1 MSLIKNYVSKIN
13 KLINNHIFTLKYYDN
28 YHKQTII
35 KLIVIL
41 VMTVYVS
48 NNFKLNKYLMEFIDS
63 YKILRLLAVYIL
75 CLTYVTSN
83 DSSIAVNDL
92 VVAAIVTFIFILLIQ
107 HT

>member
-1 MSLIKNYVSKIN
+1 
-13 KLINNHIFTLKYYDN
+13 
-28 YHKQTII
+28 
-35 KLIVIL
+35 
-41 VMTVYVS
+41 
-48 NNFKLNKYLMEFIDS
+48 
-63 YKILRLLAVYIL
+63 LLAVYIL

>member
-28 YHKQTII
+28 YHKQSII

-48 NNFKLNKYLMEFIDS
+48 NNFKLNNLS
-63 YKILRLLAVYIL
+63 YKLSDIG
-75 CLTYVTSN
+75 
-83 DSSIAVNDL
+83 SSLSVSK
-92 VVAAIVTFIFILLIQ
+92 
-107 HT
+107 